1 MLLTD
6 HSGNSYTLK
15 KDEALA
21 MELKLNT
28 SPYKWK
34 WRAQGDKLYNY
45 AINREEPKEL
55 LVTTEQ
61 FKYLIQLLSNN
72 NSK

>member
-6 HSGNSYTLK
+6 HSGNSYMLK

-21 MELKLNT
+21 MELKLNI

-34 WRAQGDKLYNY
+34 WKEIGDKLYNY
-45 AINREEPKEL
+45 AIDKEELKEL
-55 LVTTEQ
+55 IVTTEQ
-61 FKYLIQLLSNN
+61 FKYLIQLLSNS